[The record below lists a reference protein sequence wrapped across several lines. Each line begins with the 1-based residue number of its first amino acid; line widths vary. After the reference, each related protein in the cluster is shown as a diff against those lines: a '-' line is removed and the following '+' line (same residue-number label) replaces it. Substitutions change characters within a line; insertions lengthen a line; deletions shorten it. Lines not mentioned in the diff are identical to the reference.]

1 VPCPFLLDGDPVGAG
16 SRHRHPG
23 AVRLRRRESHVDDER
38 PPAICERAFTPR
50 NLKTPSA
57 KHRALTLAACEQLP
71 PDADR
76 NCMRVL
82 GAVRGTGSSPRDR
95 PVRPGPQQN
104 FPTNRAGLQGTDGG
118 EPARSPQPAPPAD
131 HADTRGPGVTGGGR
145 WRRADGD
152 KAPGRVA
159 VGSQRSSGDRPH
171 RAVRR
176 RRSRERDG
184 LPAGQVFVGS
194 AADVGRRRHGPVQ
207 HVAGGHRGSAGRR
220 PRGCRS
226 RSDDPLLPR
235 SCCGG
240 GLGGPLTARP
250 ANANTSTVSEVM
262 SLTIVLAGLSDGDR
276 AVKSIRKSRK
286 MSTGI
291 STFEDVV
298 QIANL
303 SPKSMT
309 RVLTSLQLEILSG
322 CSAFIEE
329 DIRSST
335 RAFRESFYNFGITD
349 GTGPDLKLTKFGAEV
364 VHFRAENR

>member
-1 VPCPFLLDGDPVGAG
+1 MPRPFPLDGGPVGAG

-23 AVRLRRRESHVDDER
+23 AVRPRRRESHVDDER

-76 NCMRVL
+76 DCMPVL
-82 GAVRGTGSSPRDR
+82 VAVRGTGSSPGIGRSGPGR
-95 PVRPGPQQN
+95 SRIFPPTALGSKGRTVANPLGHPHPFLPPVPPIRAVPGGPAAVAGVA
-104 FPTNRAGLQGTDGG
+104 PMGTRRRAGW
-118 EPARSPQPAPPAD
+118 
-131 HADTRGPGVTGGGR
+131 R
-145 WRRADGD
+145 WA
-152 KAPGRVA
+152 A
-159 VGSQRSSGDRPH
+159 QRSSGDRPH
-171 RAVRR
+171 RRVRR

-194 AADVGRRRHGPVQ
+194 AADVGPRRHGPVQ

-250 ANANTSTVSEVM
+250 ANANT
-262 SLTIVLAGLSDGDR
+262 
-276 AVKSIRKSRK
+276 
-286 MSTGI
+286 
-291 STFEDVV
+291 
-298 QIANL
+298 
-303 SPKSMT
+303 
-309 RVLTSLQLEILSG
+309 
-322 CSAFIEE
+322 
-329 DIRSST
+329 
-335 RAFRESFYNFGITD
+335 
-349 GTGPDLKLTKFGAEV
+349 
-364 VHFRAENR
+364 